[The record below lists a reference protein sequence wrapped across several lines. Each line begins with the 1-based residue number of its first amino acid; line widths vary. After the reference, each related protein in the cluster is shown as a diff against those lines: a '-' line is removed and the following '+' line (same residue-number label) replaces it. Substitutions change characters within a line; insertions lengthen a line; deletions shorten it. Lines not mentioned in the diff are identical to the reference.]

1 MNALHELRVVRPAS
15 LEDAAR
21 ELAAEGAQAL
31 AGGTDL
37 LPNLR
42 RGLGTPR
49 TLVDL
54 SAVAG
59 LEAIEH
65 RADGSLRLG
74 ATVTL
79 ATLAGDEQLRAGWPA
94 LAQAASLVAGPT
106 HREAA
111 TLAGNLC
118 QDTRCVFYNQSDWW
132 RAGNGYCLKY
142 RGDTCHVVVK
152 SDRCYATYHGDVAP
166 ALVVL
171 GAEAEIAGPGGA
183 RTIPLAALFR
193 EDGANRLT
201 LAPGEWLAA
210 VVVPPAGRW
219 RAAYAKA
226 RVREAFDFPLAG
238 VAVALA
244 RDGGKLAGLRVCIT
258 GTNSAPLVVPTDA
271 LVGSPWDGA
280 AAQALLKSAAAVA
293 NVLATTTVPVR
304 YRRRMLQ
311 ALTRRLADELWAE
324 AGGAASAAS

>member
-15 LEDAAR
+15 QDDAVR
-21 ELAAEGAQAL
+21 ELAAQGAQAL

-59 LEAIEH
+59 LSAIER

-79 ATLAGDEQLRAGWPA
+79 AALSSDPGVREGWPA
-94 LAQAASLVAGPT
+94 LAHAAGLVAGPT

-111 TLAGNLC
+111 TLGGNLC
-118 QDTRCVFYNQSDWW
+118 QDTRCVFYNQSEWW
-132 RAGNGYCLKY
+132 RSSNGYCLKY
-142 RGDTCHVVVK
+142 RGDKCHVVVK

-166 ALVVL
+166 ALIVL
-171 GAEAEIAGPGGA
+171 GAEAEIAGAGGR
-183 RTIPLAALFR
+183 RTIPLAALFQ
-193 EDGANRLT
+193 EDGLARLT

-210 VVVPPAGRW
+210 VSVPPPGRW
-219 RAAYAKA
+219 RAAYEKA
-226 RVREAFDFPLAG
+226 RVRDAVDFPLAG
-238 VAVALA
+238 VAVALD
-244 RDGGKLAGLRVCIT
+244 RDGDLIAGLRVAIT

-271 LVGSPWDGA
+271 VVGAPWDDA
-280 AAQALLKSAAAVA
+280 AAQKLAKAVSATT
-293 NVLATTTVPVR
+293 NVLSTTVASVR

-311 ALTRRLADELWAE
+311 ALARKLVTDLWTGNAP
-324 AGGAASAAS
+324 SAQR